1 MYISD
6 EIPSSFRYV
15 VELSDNYVVLSDKS
29 LLQSNNA
36 YEVYIQYFNPSTM
49 VINTD
54 DYYIKESDST
64 YKTYNYIYD
73 NNGVYSYVDSI
84 EESFEVRP
92 FSVEAYYD
100 SLFNRPDHMNILVD
114 VFLLLALVIVIVN
127 LATSL
132 IKNGG
137 IFGNG

>member
-15 VELSDNYVVLSDKS
+15 VELSDNYIVLSDKS
-29 LLQSNNA
+29 LLKSNNA

-92 FSVEAYYD
+92 FSVESYND

-114 VFLLLALVIVIVN
+114 VFLLLALVILIVN